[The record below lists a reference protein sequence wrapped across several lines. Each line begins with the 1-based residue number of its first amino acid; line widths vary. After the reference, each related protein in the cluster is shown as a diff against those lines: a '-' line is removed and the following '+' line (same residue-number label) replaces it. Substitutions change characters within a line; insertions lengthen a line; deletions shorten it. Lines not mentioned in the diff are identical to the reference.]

1 MWPADPDTESW
12 LLSPRDDVVRERRDG
27 AGSGDAR
34 FVQDEGP
41 FRRYERQL
49 TLGQDAAGAATWH
62 ERTTFSLH
70 IPWFGWLFRRPLV
83 GMLRRRAPG
92 RGDHGRQPWWAPPQR
107 LSPRQV
113 LVLGLLAAASLSA
126 TFVNTLFTQTVA
138 FAADEFEVSEGT
150 QGIAAA
156 VVRMGI
162 ILALP
167 LTVLADR
174 AGRRRM
180 ILVAAWT
187 APVVAS
193 LGAIAPTFP
202 ILTATQAVGRPLGLA
217 LDILVAV
224 VAVEE
229 MPRGARAYAVS
240 VLAMA
245 SGLGAG
251 VAVAALPL
259 ADLSVTSWRLVYV
272 VALIWLAVAVDL
284 TRRLPETH
292 RYTAVAEAP
301 PELRRSALDRRRFAL
316 LATVA
321 LLTNLFVAS
330 ASLFQNR
337 FLKEDRGYSAS
348 TIALF
353 TLATATPAAV
363 GLVIGGRMADRRGR
377 RYLAAVA
384 MPLGSLVLAGS
395 FGLFG
400 PALWFG
406 AFLGGFISTIAYP
419 AIAVYRR
426 ELFPTANRGR
436 ANGLL
441 VALGLLGGSVGL
453 VITGALIDAGWSYV
467 SVMSLLASFSVLAG
481 LLIALFYPET
491 ASREL
496 EEINVH
502 DASVQA
508 AHVRTAE
515 GRSAESPHPALDP

>member
-1 MWPADPDTESW
+1 M
-12 LLSPRDDVVRERRDG
+12 SPRDDVVRE
-27 AGSGDAR
+27 AR
-34 FVQDEGP
+34 AEDIAATQATFVQDDGP
-41 FRRYERQL
+41 FRRYER
-49 TLGQDAAGAATWH
+49 TVTVEHDERGDETGYREVTTW
-62 ERTTFSLH
+62 SLH
-70 IPWFGWLFRRPLV
+70 IPWFGWLFRRPLQ
-83 GMLRRRAPG
+83 GMIRRRRP
-92 RGDHGRQPWWAPPQR
+92 RRSEDGRQPWWAPPQR

-138 FAADEFEVSEGT
+138 FAADEFEVSEGS

-156 VVRMGI
+156 VVRLGI

-187 APVVAS
+187 APIVAS

-202 ILTATQAVGRPLGLA
+202 LLVASQTVGRPLGLA

-292 RYTAVAEAP
+292 RYTAVSEAP
-301 PELRRSALDRRRFAL
+301 PELRRTALDRRRFVL
-316 LATVA
+316 LGAVA
-321 LLTNLFVAS
+321 VLTNLFVAS

-337 FLKEDRGYSAS
+337 FLKEERGYSAS

-353 TLATATPAAV
+353 MLVTGTPAAV
-363 GLVIGGRMADRRGR
+363 GLILGGRMADRRGR
-377 RYLAAVA
+377 RYLAAIA
-384 MPLGSLVLAGS
+384 MPLGALVLAGS

-400 PALWFG
+400 PVLWFG
-406 AFLGGFISTIAYP
+406 AFFGGFITTLAYP
-419 AIAVYRR
+419 AMAVYRR

-441 VALGLLGGSVGL
+441 VALALMGGSVGL
-453 VITGALIDAGWSYV
+453 VVTGALLDAGWSYM
-467 SVMSLLASFSVLAG
+467 SVMVMLASFSVLAG

-496 EEINVH
+496 EEINAH
-502 DASVQA
+502 DASVRASLGTARSAQA
-508 AHVRTAE
+508 AHP
-515 GRSAESPHPALDP
+515 GGDP